1 MTVICLVSSNVDQ
14 GIDFLYLAQ
23 QKTLKTVTK
32 NPVKLTNRKAWQ
44 CIHRFAAKS
53 RINAILLRKMAY
65 CDYSPG
71 QLLHVLLK

>member
-44 CIHRFAAKS
+44 CIHRFAA
-53 RINAILLRKMAY
+53 MTM
-65 CDYSPG
+65 
-71 QLLHVLLK
+71 